1 MVIISGGA
9 VVDGTGAPR
18 VVADV
23 AFEGDTIVA
32 IGDLRGAEGT
42 RIDAR
47 GRLVAPGLIDLHTHS
62 DATVLGFPSMS
73 SSVRQGVTTEV
84 GGNCG
89 MQVGLALGTSEF
101 ELEQRLYHGPHP
113 FCWTSLAEFAAL
125 VEEQG
130 IAGNIAFL
138 AGHGTLRKRV
148 MGWQRGAPAPEALAR
163 MRAFLRQTLEE
174 GAFGLSTGL
183 EYPPGSYATHAEIAP
198 LVAEVAAVGGLYTTH
213 LRNEG
218 DHLAEAV
225 EEELRVACETGVR
238 LQISHLKAERRR
250 NWGKA
255 REMLARIH
263 AARAAGI
270 DIACDVY
277 PYTAFMTGLWVA
289 TLPAWAQEIPAE
301 ELSKRIQ
308 EPGFRDR
315 VANDMAEMEIDWEQL
330 QVAIAPQDRSLQG
343 RTMAEIARERGV
355 ASHEAVLDLLA
366 GGLVVAIVFAI
377 SEEEMRLV
385 LRAPFTSVASD
396 GTTRVASEGADE
408 DRVHPRCFGTFPRV
422 LGRYAREEGLLSW
435 EEAIHRM
442 TGLPASR
449 LGLRQRGVIRP
460 GARADLVVF
469 DPETVLDTA
478 TFVTPASYPRG
489 IEHVFVN
496 GVAVVRD
503 GEETGARP
511 GRVLRRGQAE

>member
-301 ELSKRIQ
+301 EL
-308 EPGFRDR
+308 EADPGGSDR
-315 VANDMAEMEIDWEQL
+315 ANDMAGDGDRL
-330 QVAIAPQDRSLQG
+330 GAAPGRIAPVDRSLQG
-343 RTMAEIARERGV
+343 RNIR
-355 ASHEAVLDLLA
+355 D
-366 GGLVVAIVFAI
+366 
-377 SEEEMRLV
+377 
-385 LRAPFTSVASD
+385 RA
-396 GTTRVASEGADE
+396 
-408 DRVHPRCFGTFPRV
+408 
-422 LGRYAREEGLLSW
+422 
-435 EEAIHRM
+435 
-442 TGLPASR
+442 
-449 LGLRQRGVIRP
+449 
-460 GARADLVVF
+460 
-469 DPETVLDTA
+469 
-478 TFVTPASYPRG
+478 
-489 IEHVFVN
+489 
-496 GVAVVRD
+496 
-503 GEETGARP
+503 
-511 GRVLRRGQAE
+511 